1 MPAKP
6 REEEREIRISEGT
19 GKASSMSEMVDW
31 ALQVLSGGNVEAYAL
46 DVLKRAEAA
55 PQVTA

>member
-1 MPAKP
+1 MSEKP
-6 REEEREIRISEGT
+6 REEEREIRISEGA
-19 GKASSMSEMVDW
+19 GKASSMSETVDW

-55 PQVTA
+55 SQATA

>member
-6 REEEREIRISEGT
+6 REEERGIRISEGT

-31 ALQVLSGGNVEAYAL
+31 MMQVLSGGNVEAYAL

-55 PQVTA
+55 SQVTA